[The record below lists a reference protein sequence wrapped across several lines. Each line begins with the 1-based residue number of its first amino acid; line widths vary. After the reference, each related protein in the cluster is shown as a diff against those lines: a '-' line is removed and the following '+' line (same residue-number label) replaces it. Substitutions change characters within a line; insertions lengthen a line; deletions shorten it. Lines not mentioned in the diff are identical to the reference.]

1 MFQNQPIAIV
11 VCFAVCLALLLLAW
25 VIQKL
30 RSRAER
36 IQAAPEEIGFALAK
50 ALGGDLSGA
59 RRILEL
65 KTSAN
70 NHEFTSAVVGLVAV
84 LRAQGEYQRARTLL
98 DQLGR
103 KTNRVWVDELK
114 VQLCLDSNDLAG
126 ALDLLETLDDLP
138 VELYVATLA
147 RMGHWDKA
155 LEMYRAK
162 TTRRGRLAESEA
174 NLLAGAATQLYIQ
187 GDEKRPYKMLNRAV
201 TLAPDAFMVSLAT
214 EAWGDGH
221 PKPIRSALRKVFAR
235 KKSGER
241 DATASGIESSDLVF
255 NARAAWEKGDKGQ
268 ALGSLRNHLDTNPG
282 DWFVRAQ
289 YLEYILERD
298 EPKDWRAEL
307 AELVDLLKIEK
318 KVSIKGYCQSCSTEV
333 REPVTVCPNC
343 NAIGTFSMT
352 KAGGGEQS
360 IPSGMDVG
368 TRASELFGALLAES
382 ENGRSS

>member
-11 VCFAVCLALLLLAW
+11 VCFAVCLAVLLLAW

-30 RSRAER
+30 RSRADR

-84 LRAQGEYQRARTLL
+84 LRAQGEYQRAKTLL

-187 GDEKRPYKMLNRAV
+187 GDEKL
-201 TLAPDAFMVSLAT
+201 
-214 EAWGDGH
+214 
-221 PKPIRSALRKVFAR
+221 
-235 KKSGER
+235 
-241 DATASGIESSDLVF
+241 
-255 NARAAWEKGDKGQ
+255 
-268 ALGSLRNHLDTNPG
+268 
-282 DWFVRAQ
+282 
-289 YLEYILERD
+289 
-298 EPKDWRAEL
+298 
-307 AELVDLLKIEK
+307 
-318 KVSIKGYCQSCSTEV
+318 
-333 REPVTVCPNC
+333 
-343 NAIGTFSMT
+343 
-352 KAGGGEQS
+352 
-360 IPSGMDVG
+360 
-368 TRASELFGALLAES
+368 
-382 ENGRSS
+382 